1 MTDTTLTTDARVTPA
16 SPRDKLMADLKVV
29 IADAEELLKM
39 TAGQAG
45 DKAADIRHRM
55 ELRLRLAR
63 VELARLQSQ
72 AATSAR
78 EAGRAADQYVHEH
91 PWTAVGIGAG
101 VGLLLGLLISRR

>member
-1 MTDTTLTTDARVTPA
+1 MTDTTLTTDNHAAPA

-45 DKAADIRHRM
+45 DRAADIRHRM
-55 ELRLRLAR
+55 ELRLSRARADLAR
-63 VELARLQSQ
+63 VQSQ

-78 EAGRAADQYVHEH
+78 EAGKAADHYVHEN